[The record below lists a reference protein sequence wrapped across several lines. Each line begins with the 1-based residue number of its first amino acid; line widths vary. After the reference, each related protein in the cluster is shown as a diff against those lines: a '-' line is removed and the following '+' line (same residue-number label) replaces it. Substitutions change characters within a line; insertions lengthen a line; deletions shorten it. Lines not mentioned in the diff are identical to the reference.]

1 MTYTT
6 HITVKGQITI
16 PGAFRK
22 KLTLKKSTKLS
33 ISLDESTGEIL
44 VKALPDFFRLVKTLK
59 VPHKKDVM
67 GAREFME
74 NNYERN

>member
-6 HITVKGQITI
+6 NITVKGQITI

-22 KLTLKKSTKLS
+22 KLGLKKSTKLS
-33 ISLDESTGEIL
+33 VSLDETTGEIL
-44 VKALPDFFRLVKTLK
+44 VKRLPDFFQLAKTLK
-59 VPHKKDVM
+59 LSRKKDVM

-74 NNYERN
+74 KNYERN

>member
-22 KLTLKKSTKLS
+22 KLQLKKSTKLS
-33 ISLDESTGEIL
+33 ISLDEKTGEIL
-44 VKALPDFFRLVKTLK
+44 VKALPDFFQLAKTLK
-59 VPHKKDVM
+59 VQHPKDVM
-67 GAREFME
+67 KAREYME
-74 NNYERN
+74 NNYERI